1 MKKIFENIRL
11 ITAPNPSPMTQ
22 KGTNTYILGNQEG
35 LCIIDPGPDNEQH
48 YEQIKNII
56 NKEKASHILVTHSHL
71 DHSPLATRMSRDFS
85 IPIFAHGK
93 LEMARSS
100 IMKKLLNS
108 NLEIGGFEGLD
119 TNFRPDYYLNDL
131 QVINGFNWSIEVVHT
146 PGHLADH
153 LCFSVIEK
161 NILFSG
167 DIVMGWTSTL
177 ISPPDGD
184 VGQYFNSLDKL
195 LNRSDNVYLPG
206 HGLQVEN
213 AKAYVAKL
221 KKHRM
226 ERENQILSILK
237 IRPLN
242 SYQIANKIYK
252 NQPQPIIYAGSR
264 NVFAHLIN
272 LLERN
277 LICCDGAIS
286 PDNCFE
292 FINK

>member
-1 MKKIFENIRL
+1 MN
-11 ITAPNPSPMTQ
+11 
-22 KGTNTYILGNQEG
+22 
-35 LCIIDPGPDNEQH
+35 
-48 YEQIKNII
+48 
-56 NKEKASHILVTHSHL
+56 
-71 DHSPLATRMSRDFS
+71 DH
-85 IPIFAHGK
+85 
-93 LEMARSS
+93 
-100 IMKKLLNS
+100 
-108 NLEIGGFEGLD
+108 
-119 TNFRPDYYLNDL
+119 
-131 QVINGFNWSIEVVHT
+131 QVINGFNWSIQVVHT

-167 DIVMGWTSTL
+167 DIVMGGTSTL

-206 HGLQVEN
+206 HGDKVED
-213 AKAYVAKL
+213 AKTYVAKL